1 MTYFHGDLKY
11 LFPIGADP
19 DFSGQI
25 FNYGFGWSHVAL
37 ETDTWALIPTFEVEC
52 WTFVDGRQTLPN
64 AMFTPGMPG
73 PPPVPAIPAA
83 SEEVN
88 TIGIMNICP
97 GLRWVCDKGCD
108 CGTKEFGISAG
119 ISVTSDH
126 LYDELLRLEFRWS
139 R

>member
-1 MTYFHGDLKY
+1 
-11 LFPIGADP
+11 
-19 DFSGQI
+19 
-25 FNYGFGWSHVAL
+25 
-37 ETDTWALIPTFEVEC
+37 
-52 WTFVDGRQTLPN
+52 
-64 AMFTPGMPG
+64 MPG